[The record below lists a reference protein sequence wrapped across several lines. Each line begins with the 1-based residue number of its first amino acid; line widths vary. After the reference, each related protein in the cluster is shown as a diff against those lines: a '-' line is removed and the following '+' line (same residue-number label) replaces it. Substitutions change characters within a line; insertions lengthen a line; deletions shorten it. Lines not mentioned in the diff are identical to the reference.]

1 VKFSQINA
9 FQKHLTDSAP
19 NHFASVYALLM
30 KDPIDRGWIL
40 DSMKERLLEGRQREW
55 VSISADEGLEKL
67 FFEHASLSLIA
78 TPKVIH
84 CPLELI
90 GKPQQERLCRIL
102 KEIQPSWCFL
112 FSGDALTKS
121 SALYKAIETEGVIL
135 ELPAEK
141 PWEREKG
148 LSEWLLHQAA
158 KDKVQIAS
166 DAVQRLV
173 KGVNGSYRLLAGE
186 WESLLLYTMGRKAI
200 TSADVDAVCQ
210 LTPPENSW
218 AFGDAILLRD
228 SRKALEAA
236 LQSIDQGTATIA
248 LLRQVRHQLMTVLK
262 TALHHESGTMDA
274 WLEKTPYLR
283 GALAEKQLRSA
294 HNYGKEALLKAI
306 HAIDSY
312 ELKAKDG
319 LDQPEL
325 LVTQLIAEIT

>member
-1 VKFSQINA
+1 MKFSQINA
-9 FQKHLTDSAP
+9 FQKQLTDSAP
-19 NHFASVYALLM
+19 NHVASVYALIL

-40 DSMKERLLEGRQREW
+40 DRLKSVLLEGKQREW
-55 VSISADEGLEKL
+55 ISIGQDEGLEKL
-67 FFEHASLSLIA
+67 FFEHASPSLIA

-84 CPLELI
+84 CPLDLI
-90 GKPQQERLCRIL
+90 GKAQQERLCRIL
-102 KEIQPSWCFL
+102 KEIQPNWCFI
-112 FSGDALTKS
+112 FSGDSLTKS

-135 ELPAEK
+135 ELAAEK

-148 LSEWLLHQAA
+148 LSEWLFHQAA
-158 KDKVQIAS
+158 KEKVQIAS

-173 KGVNGSYRLLAGE
+173 KGVGGSYRVLAGE
-186 WESLLLYTMGRKAI
+186 WESLLLYAMGRKNI
-200 TSADVDAVCQ
+200 TGADVDAVCQ

-236 LQSIDQGTATIA
+236 LQSIQQGTATIA

-262 TALHHESGTMDA
+262 TALHHEAGSMDA
-274 WLEKTPYLR
+274 WLDKTPYLR

-294 HNYGKEALLKAI
+294 HNYGKDSLLKAI

-319 LDQPEL
+319 LDDPEL